1 MTDEDWLGALDL
13 ATMWTFDDVGHFQY
27 IAFIFWN
34 WKFILR
40 YEGRRFKNS
49 VNTSRIEVP
58 RMQHYWQRSTG
69 SSTGSRPHTFA
80 YSNSLLSQRKNL
92 GQVPNWIGKPLE
104 DCSQSR
110 FVFWGQELVRN
121 WLRRCYSSRVPE
133 LASQSHRHS
142 IAWKSS
148 RARASI
154 TVVMC
159 NRIKAIRQTS
169 FSL

>member
-1 MTDEDWLGALDL
+1 MRTGWALWIL
-13 ATMWTFDDVGHFQY
+13 QRCGCSMMLVTSESSISPLFSE
-27 IAFIFWN
+27 I
-34 WKFILR
+34 ILR

-58 RMQHYWQRSTG
+58 RTQPYWQRSTG

-92 GQVPNWIGKPLE
+92 GQVSNWIGKPLE

-121 WLRRCYSSRVPE
+121 WLRQCYGSRVLE
-133 LASQSHRHS
+133 LASQSHRQS
-142 IAWKSS
+142 PAF
-148 RARASI
+148 

-159 NRIKAIRQTS
+159 NRIKAIRQT